1 MILGLGAGALI
12 LLVVAI
18 LLAALWRGGGQ
29 AAARADYDMQVYK
42 DQLGEIDRDLARGVL
57 TETEAKAARLEI
69 ERRLL
74 KAAEPGKGGKAA
86 PAAETKPAVAL
97 IASLAAFVP
106 VASLGLYIFLGS
118 PDLPGQPL
126 AQRQDRLA
134 PSQHAGQQA
143 GQQPAGSMEDAIGQ
157 LASRLEANPENVE
170 GWILLA
176 RSYTQVGRYRASSE
190 AYARAVEQGADD
202 PQVLMSYAEMLTA
215 VADGNVPPKAKQLIE
230 QTLAAE
236 PRDPRARY
244 YFGLSQAQAG
254 KTRDAF
260 GTWMSLASDTPAEAP
275 WRNLLEQQIT
285 AAAETLGEDLGEI
298 PVAVAPPAA
307 AAPSRAPALAEA
319 APGPTAEDVEQ
330 AQEMTDEERSAF
342 IRSMVDRLASRLEDE
357 PQDLDG
363 WLRLARAYV
372 VLGEAEKARE
382 AFGKAEDLTRDLPPD
397 APERAAVR
405 DAAED
410 ALKSLE

>member
-1 MILGLGAGALI
+1 MILGLGAGAVI

-29 AAARADYDMQVYK
+29 VAARADYDMQVYK
-42 DQLGEIDRDLARGVL
+42 DQLGEVDRDLARGVL
-57 TETEAKAARLEI
+57 TEAEAKAARLEI

-74 KAAEPGKGGKAA
+74 KAAEPGEGGSAA
-86 PAAETKPAVAL
+86 PAADAKPAVAL

-106 VASLGLYIFLGS
+106 AASLGLYIFLGS

-126 AQRQDRLA
+126 AQRQDRPA
-134 PSQHAGQQA
+134 PSQQAGQQA
-143 GQQPAGSMEDAIGQ
+143 GQPAGSMEDAIGQ

-190 AYARAVEQGADD
+190 AYARAIEQGADD

-215 VADGNVPPKAKQLIE
+215 VADGNVPPRAKELIE

-275 WRNLLEQQIT
+275 WRGLLEQQIT
-285 AAAETLGEDLGEI
+285 AAAETLGEDLAEI
-298 PVAVAPPAA
+298 PVAA
-307 AAPSRAPALAEA
+307 AAPAQAPSQAPSQA
-319 APGPTAEDVEQ
+319 AAPPGPTAEDVEQ
-330 AQEMTDEERSAF
+330 AQQMTEEERGAF

-357 PQDLDG
+357 PEDLDG

-372 VLGEAEKARE
+372 VLGEADKARE

-410 ALKSLE
+410 ALKSLQ